1 MTGNDLPFPERGDR
15 VGPSM
20 TLPEEAVVVVTA
32 GGGVGRWKLKKLIGI
47 DTKRAVLRAGSG
59 IEARKLILVIKE

>member
-1 MTGNDLPFPERGDR
+1 MT
-15 VGPSM
+15 M
-20 TLPEEAVVVVTA
+20 PEEAVVVVTA